1 MMENLRA
8 QRKKRTYCWSK
19 PICTSGAKFS
29 VGAATIRAR
38 GCGPLTAKISLFSS
52 WIETWKAGVESVGSG
67 VPSERKPLEGV
78 WKPKVCA
85 GMGTAK
91 SMVKNC
97 LSMPS
102 ALEELYV
109 VLSASMRA
117 TPFSVGSPLPSF
129 HFQIRGRSPSI

>member
-19 PICTSGAKFS
+19 PMSTSGAKFC
-29 VGAATIRAR
+29 VGSATTLAR
-38 GCGPLTAKISLFSS
+38 GSGPLMAKISLFSS
-52 WIETWKAGVESVGSG
+52 WIEIWKAGVESVRNG
-67 VPSERKPLEGV
+67 VPSERKPPEGA

-109 VLSASMRA
+109 VLSASISA

-129 HFQIRGRSPSI
+129 HFQMRGRSPSI